1 MSPSVQKET
10 SMISKINYKGL
21 VVGLLIGL
29 VTAFVLGAVSSSNEG
44 TYQLSMATNDS
55 YVIYGRIHTGTGKVE
70 TWKYLI
76 SNNGVVPF
84 KGDNTKVLH
93 GPDSTK

>member
-1 MSPSVQKET
+1 MT
-10 SMISKINYKGL
+10 SKINYRGL

-29 VTAFVLGAVSSSNEG
+29 VVAFVLGAVSASNG
-44 TYQLSMATNDS
+44 GSYQLSMAANDD

-76 SNNGVVPF
+76 GNHGVVPH
-84 KGDNTKVLH
+84 KGDNAEVLLR
-93 GPDSTK
+93 PDSNK